1 MKKVIYLALIA
12 TLIGCKP
19 DIKVVNIV
27 KATPQKIKTVIQI
40 LPFSDV
46 DQSKV
51 VYLTSK
57 LKEVFDSVAVLKS
70 EDIPKQSYYKPR
82 NRYRANNILD
92 YMKYNYKGN
101 VVAITEKDISI
112 PTKDIPDHGILGL
125 GSLYTNKCIISSYRC
140 KKKNINF
147 ELYKLALHEI
157 GHTFTI
163 NHCPEASCTM
173 NAGNKTN
180 NLKPT
185 FCNKCKSFLIKAGW
199 RLK

>member
-57 LKEVFDSVAVLKS
+57 LKEVFDSVVVLKS
-70 EDIPKQSYYKPR
+70 ENIPKQAYYKPR

-92 YMKYNYKGN
+92 YMKSN
-101 VVAITEKDISI
+101 
-112 PTKDIPDHGILGL
+112 
-125 GSLYTNKCIISSYRC
+125 
-140 KKKNINF
+140 
-147 ELYKLALHEI
+147 
-157 GHTFTI
+157 
-163 NHCPEASCTM
+163 
-173 NAGNKTN
+173 
-180 NLKPT
+180 
-185 FCNKCKSFLIKAGW
+185 
-199 RLK
+199 

>member
-1 MKKVIYLALIA
+1 MRKVIYLALIA
-12 TLIGCKP
+12 TLIGCKT
-19 DIKVVNIV
+19 DTKVVKIV
-27 KATPQKIKTVIQI
+27 KATPQKTKTVVQI

-57 LKEVFDSVAVLKS
+57 LKEVFDSVIVLKS
-70 EDIPKQSYYKPR
+70 EDLPKQTYYKPR

-92 YMKYNYKGN
+92 YLEYNYKGH
-101 VVAITEKDISI
+101 VIAITEKDISI

-125 GSLYTNKCIISSYRC
+125 ARIQTNKCVISSYRC
-140 KKKNINF
+140 KKTNINY
-147 ELYKLALHEI
+147 EIYKLALHEI
-157 GHTFTI
+157 GHTFTL

-173 NAGNKTN
+173 NKGNKNN
-180 NLKPT
+180 NLEPT

-199 RLK
+199 KLK